1 MAKTLLVLDEVLA
14 ILQVVGA
21 SYALRQKFRQQAEHA
36 LQHKARAQTPDGSD
50 AVTVSSG
57 FGQASQRGFVELT
70 LNDQLSQM
78 PPEKAREIG
87 LMLLQAAEAAVSD
100 QLTVML
106 LKDVGL
112 ESPDAHGRILLKLRE
127 LRQGTRG
134 ISWPS

>member
-1 MAKTLLVLDEVLA
+1 VE
-14 ILQVVGA
+14 
-21 SYALRQKFRQQAEHA
+21 KFRAQAEMA
-36 LQHKARAQTPDGSD
+36 LQHKARGHAPDETD

-57 FGQASQRGFVELT
+57 FGQATQRGFVELT

-87 LMLLQAAEAAVSD
+87 IMLLQGAEAAVSD
-100 QLTVML
+100 QLTVAL

-112 ESPDAHGRILLKLRE
+112 DNADAHGQILMRLRE

-134 ISWPS
+134 VSWPS

>member
-1 MAKTLLVLDEVLA
+1 LARTLMVLDEVLA
-14 ILQVVGA
+14 MLRTVGA
-21 SYALRQKFRQQAEHA
+21 SSALIEKFRAQAEMV
-36 LQHKARAQTPDGSD
+36 LQHKARSQAPDGTD

-57 FGQASQRGFVELT
+57 FGQATQRGFVELT

-78 PPEKAREIG
+78 PPEKAREVG
-87 LMLLQAAEAAVSD
+87 LMLLQGAEAAVSD

-112 ESPDAHGRILLKLRE
+112 ENPETHGQILMRLRE

-134 ISWPS
+134 VSWPS